1 MFQAGGWIV
10 TVLAL
15 PCPRL
20 PMPLFRRILIANRG
34 EIALRVIRTAQEM
47 GIETVAVYSDADRT
61 ALHVRKASRA
71 EHIGGSKPSE
81 SYLDAKRVIEVAK
94 RTGCDALH
102 PGYGFLSENAE
113 FSQACEAAGITFLGP
128 GPEAI
133 RAMGDKVSARK
144 IALQVGVPLV
154 PGLNEDIDEQHLVEG
169 AKKVGFPVM
178 LKAARG
184 GGGKGIRI
192 VTEESG
198 LVAAFRMARAEAKG
212 AFGDDRVYLEKLVVE
227 PRHVEIQI
235 MADKHGNVV
244 HYGERECSVQRRHQK
259 LVEESPC
266 SVLTEELRQQMG
278 ESACSLARAV
288 GYVGAGTVE
297 FLYSQGQFYF
307 LEMNTRLQVEHPI
320 TEERY
325 GVDLVREMIR
335 VGAGLEVSKPGQ
347 PRGHAIEV
355 RINAEDPTT
364 YFPSLGRIER
374 LGLPGGP
381 GVRLDAAMYRGQ
393 EITPYYDSMLGKL
406 IVHAADRDQAIARCV
421 RALRELRIVGVLT
434 SLPVAMRT
442 LQSEQF
448 MSGNYD
454 TSILERIDTS
464 SQEHRDVAMLAGA
477 AARFLAAEKIGA
489 ASAAV
494 AGSQHETS
502 AWATLG
508 RQDRLWRKR

>member
-1 MFQAGGWIV
+1 
-10 TVLAL
+10 
-15 PCPRL
+15 
-20 PMPLFRRILIANRG
+20 MPLFRRILIANRG

-47 GIETVAVYSDADRT
+47 GIETVAVFSDADRI

-71 EHIGGSKPSE
+71 EYIGGSKPAE
-81 SYLDAKRVIEVAK
+81 SYLDAKRVLEVAK

-102 PGYGFLSENAE
+102 PGYGFLSENAA
-113 FSQACEAAGITFLGP
+113 FSEACEEAGITFLGP
-128 GPEAI
+128 GPHAI
-133 RAMGDKVSARK
+133 RSMGDKVAARN
-144 IALQVGVPLV
+144 IALQAGVPLV
-154 PGLNEDIDEQHLVEG
+154 PGLEEDVSEQRLVEA
-169 AKKVGFPVM
+169 AKQVGYPVM
-178 LKAARG
+178 LKAASG

-192 VTEESG
+192 VEQESE
-198 LVAAFRMARAEAKG
+198 LLEAFQMASAEARG
-212 AFGDDRVYLEKLVVE
+212 AFGDDRVYLEKYVIE

-266 SVLTEELRQQMG
+266 SVLTDELREQMG
-278 ESACSLARAV
+278 ESACNLARQV

-297 FLYSQGQFYF
+297 FLYSNDKFYF

-335 VGAGLEVSKPGQ
+335 VGAGEKVSQPGA

-355 RINAEDPTT
+355 RINAEDPAT

-381 GVRLDAAMYRGQ
+381 GVRLDAALYRGL
-393 EITPYYDSMLGKL
+393 EVTPYYDSMLGKL
-406 IVHAADRDQAIARCV
+406 IVFGADREQAIARCI
-421 RALRELRIVGVLT
+421 RALRELRIAGVLT

-442 LQSEQF
+442 LQSEEF
-448 MSGNYD
+448 VSGNYD
-454 TSILERIDTS
+454 TSILERIDTKS
-464 SQEHRDVAMLAGA
+464 FANKEIAMLSA
-477 AARFLAAEKIGA
+477 AASRFLAAEKAGA
-489 ASAAV
+489 ATAAATGTAQAV
-494 AGSQHETS
+494 P
-502 AWATLG
+502 AWAVLG
-508 RQDRLWRKR
+508 RQERLWRTR

>member
-1 MFQAGGWIV
+1 
-10 TVLAL
+10 
-15 PCPRL
+15 
-20 PMPLFRRILIANRG
+20 MPLFRRILIANRG

-71 EHIGGSKPSE
+71 EYIGGSKPAE
-81 SYLDAKRVIEVAK
+81 SYLNAKRVLEVAK

-102 PGYGFLSENAE
+102 PGYGFLSENAA
-113 FSQACEAAGITFLGP
+113 FSEACEAAGITFLGP

-133 RAMGDKVSARK
+133 RSMGDKVAARN
-144 IALQVGVPLV
+144 IALKAGVPLV
-154 PGLNEDIDEQHLVEG
+154 PGLEEDVSEERLVAA
-169 AKKVGFPVM
+169 AKQVGYPVM
-178 LKAARG
+178 LKAASG

-192 VTEESG
+192 VEQEG
-198 LVAAFRMARAEAKG
+198 DLLEAFRMASAEARG
-212 AFGDDRVYLEKLVVE
+212 AFGDDRIYLEKCVIE

-266 SVLTEELRQQMG
+266 SVLTDEMRERMG
-278 ESACSLARAV
+278 ESACALARAV

-297 FLYSQGQFYF
+297 FLYSNDQFYF
-307 LEMNTRLQVEHPI
+307 LEMNTRLQVEHAI

-335 VGAGLEVSKPGQ
+335 IGAGEKVSQPGT

-355 RINAEDPTT
+355 RINAEDPAT

-374 LGLPGGP
+374 LGFPGGP
-381 GVRLDAAMYRGQ
+381 GVRLDAALYRGL
-393 EITPYYDSMLGKL
+393 EVTPYYDSMLGKL
-406 IVHAADRDQAIARCV
+406 IVFAADREQAIARCI
-421 RALRELRIVGVLT
+421 RALRELRIVGVMT

-442 LQSEQF
+442 LQSKEF
-448 MSGNYD
+448 VSGNYD
-454 TSILERIDTS
+454 TSILERIDTTS
-464 SQEHRDVAMLAGA
+464 FAHKEVAMLSA
-477 AARFLAAEKIGA
+477 AASRFLARVA
-489 ASAAV
+489 APATEADADAAAAAAV
-494 AGSQHETS
+494 VAPPPHHRCWNSS
-502 AWATLG
+502 MV
-508 RQDRLWRKR
+508 